1 MQFIGGMLQAL
12 ILFGLYLFVLAWVL
26 SNPILV
32 GGTIVI
38 LAVGVVIYIRESNE
52 V

>member
-12 ILFGLYLFVLAWVL
+12 ILFGLFLLGLAWVL

-38 LAVGVVIYIRESNE
+38 LAIGVGIYI
-52 V
+52 VDKD